1 MSVSRAVRRGERFSR
16 PSVCLLLD
24 NDETEELF
32 SCESD
37 LTAVVEVEE
46 EEEEEEEEETEE
58 R

>member
-1 MSVSRAVRRGERFSR
+1 M
-16 PSVCLLLD
+16 LLD

-46 EEEEEEEEETEE
+46 EDEDEEEEEEEE
-58 R
+58 RRCSSIP